1 MSRTLIN
8 VVNKGWPPIVA
19 VILILTSWELLVNWL
34 GIEKWFLPSPTDII
48 REGIISWPRLWLH
61 TTSTLQKILIGFPT
75 GVLAGVMIA
84 VVMHLS
90 KPIKS
95 AFSPLLIIS
104 QNIPMIV
111 LAPLFVVWFGY
122 GMFPKIIVVVLVCF
136 FPIVVSM
143 TTGLVETD
151 RSLFNYMR
159 MIGASRR
166 QIFTKLELPFSL
178 PYLFAGLKISATYSV
193 MGAVIA
199 EWLGGSS
206 GLGRYMVLSY
216 KSFRNDR
223 VFTVVFVIVTLSL
236 LMYALIV
243 ILQKLIIRWNS
254 RSVKEGS

>member
-1 MSRTLIN
+1 MKHSLIN
-8 VVNKGWPPIVA
+8 SVNKAWPPIVA
-19 VILILTSWELLVNWL
+19 VILILASWEFLVTWL
-34 GIEKWFLPSPTDII
+34 NIEKWFLPSPSDII
-48 REGIISWPRLWLH
+48 REGFSSWPRLWLH
-61 TTSTLQKILIGFPT
+61 TTSTLTKMLIGFPI
-75 GVLAGVMIA
+75 GVLAGILIA

-104 QNIPMIV
+104 QNIPIIV
-111 LAPLFVVWFGY
+111 LAPLFLVWFGY
-122 GMFPKIIVVVLVCF
+122 GVFPKIIVVILVCF

-151 RSLFNYMR
+151 RGLYNYMR

-178 PYLFAGLKISATYSV
+178 PYLFSGMKISATYSV

-199 EWLGGSS
+199 EWLGASS
-206 GLGRYMVLSY
+206 GLGHYMVISS

-223 VFTVVFVIVTLSL
+223 VFTVVFVIVILSL
-236 LMYALIV
+236 IMYALIIV
-243 ILQKLIIRWNS
+243 LQKLVIRWNS
-254 RSVKEGS
+254 RSAKEGS

>member
-1 MSRTLIN
+1 MRYSFIN
-8 VVNKGWPPIVA
+8 VINKGWPPVVA
-19 VILILTSWELLVNWL
+19 VILILTSWEILITWL
-34 GIEKWFLPSPTDII
+34 GIEKWFLPSPSDII
-48 REGIISWPRLWLH
+48 REGYSSWPRLWIH
-61 TTSTLQKILIGFPT
+61 TTATLQKMLLGFPIGVIA
-75 GVLAGVMIA
+75 GVLIA

-90 KPIKS
+90 KAIKS

-104 QNIPMIV
+104 QNIPIIV
-111 LAPLFVVWFGY
+111 LAPLFLVWFGY

-151 RSLFNYMR
+151 RSLYNYMR

-166 QIFTKLELPFSL
+166 QIFLKLELPFSL
-178 PYLFAGLKISATYSV
+178 PYVFSGMKISATYSV

-199 EWLGGSS
+199 EWLGASS
-206 GLGRYMVLSY
+206 GLGHYMVISS

-223 VFTVVFVIVTLSL
+223 VFSVVFVIVVISL
-236 LMYALIV
+236 IMYALIV
-243 ILQKLIIRWNS
+243 LLQKLIIRWNS